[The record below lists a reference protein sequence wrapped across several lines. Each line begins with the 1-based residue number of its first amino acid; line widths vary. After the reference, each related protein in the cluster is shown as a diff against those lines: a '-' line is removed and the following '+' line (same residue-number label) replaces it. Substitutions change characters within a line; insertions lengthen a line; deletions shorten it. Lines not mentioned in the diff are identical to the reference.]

1 MATIWRNPRG
11 DEVARNWLFRGSQPA
26 STLFRYPMKRTSG
39 FTLVEVVIALIF
51 AAILLGV
58 AVSAFGAV
66 INRSAA
72 SQGLQAFQSLHARAR
87 AHAIEGGQN
96 TMLWVD
102 TPGDS
107 VWLTRGGEVLE
118 TVRFSQELGVEIR
131 GAPNFFRL
139 CMGPR
144 GYADVDCNSFT
155 TTAKLEFSQGG
166 NALYVEVLPMGQLV
180 Y

>member
-1 MATIWRNPRG
+1 MNPAWVRM
-11 DEVARNWLFRGSQPA
+11 ARNSLILRPKPVY
-26 STLFRYPMKRTSG
+26 TLFGHNMKRTSG

-66 INRSAA
+66 INRTAA

-87 AHAIEGGQN
+87 AHAIEGGTN

-107 VWLTRGGEVLE
+107 VWITRNGETLE
-118 TVRFSQELGVEIR
+118 AIRFDDQLGVEIR

-166 NALYVEVLPMGQLV
+166 NVLSVEVLPMGQLV
-180 Y
+180 F